1 MSKPPSRPPALLT
14 IPDVADRLQVSI
26 KTVRRWIVSGDLP
39 TVRLGRQIRIQP
51 KDLDIFLR
59 QRWTS

>member
-14 IPDVADRLQVSI
+14 IPEVAERLQVSI

>member
-1 MSKPPSRPPALLT
+1 MSKPPSRPAALLT

-26 KTVRRWIVSGDLP
+26 KSVRRWIVSGDLP

-59 QRWTS
+59 QRWIS

>member
-1 MSKPPSRPPALLT
+1 MSKPPSRPPLLLT

-26 KTVRRWIVSGDLP
+26 KTVRRWIVSGELP

>member
-59 QRWTS
+59 

>member
-1 MSKPPSRPPALLT
+1 MSKSPSRPPALLT
-14 IPDVADRLQVSI
+14 IPEVADRLQVSI

-39 TVRLGRQIRIQP
+39 TVRLGRQIRIQQ

-59 QRWTS
+59 QRWNN

>member
-59 QRWTS
+59 QRWIS

>member
-1 MSKPPSRPPALLT
+1 
-14 IPDVADRLQVSI
+14 
-26 KTVRRWIVSGDLP
+26 VSGDLP

>member
-1 MSKPPSRPPALLT
+1 MTKPSSRLPALMT
-14 IPDVADRLQVSI
+14 IPEVAERLQVSI
-26 KTVRRWIVSGDLP
+26 KTIRRWIASGDLP
-39 TVRLGRQIRIQP
+39 TVRLGSQIRIQP

>member
-14 IPDVADRLQVSI
+14 IPDVAERLQVSV

>member
-1 MSKPPSRPPALLT
+1 MSKLPSRPPALLT
-14 IPDVADRLQVSI
+14 IPDVAERLQVSV

>member
-1 MSKPPSRPPALLT
+1 MSKSPSRPPALLT
-14 IPDVADRLQVSI
+14 IPDVAERLQVSI

>member
-59 QRWTS
+59 QRWTR

>member
-26 KTVRRWIVSGDLP
+26 KTVHRWIVSGDLP

-59 QRWTS
+59 QRWTN